1 MSVTCF
7 ASPLYG
13 SSGRRR
19 FPTLRRYY
27 ALRGEG
33 CQVLY
38 QECDTEPAD
47 EPAVWLLD
55 GTPLGGLKRPGQLT
69 TFCVPAHFAWSIECP
84 RAVANHSPWS
94 NRYAVDA
101 WVGELYSGCKLARS
115 YISIRTY

>member
-1 MSVTCF
+1 M
-7 ASPLYG
+7 
-13 SSGRRR
+13 
-19 FPTLRRYY
+19 
-27 ALRGEG
+27 
-33 CQVLY
+33 LY

-69 TFCVPAHFAWSIECP
+69 TFCVPAHFTWSIECP